1 MIQSTYLRTFALSAA
16 IVVALFLA
24 FIWTVDPYG
33 VSPLRFTS
41 PGFNSVKPKRVT
53 IERLIKPYEVWRY
66 QPRTV
71 FLGTSRFYHGMDPA
85 VLEGTRFSPAYNAA
99 IPASRLVELSALL
112 EEFFE
117 FDKNLRVVFLEL
129 FLYQFMSAESP
140 HAGRSLT
147 QLFREMTP
155 LFLSGSAVFHSLQT
169 VFSNISG
176 QPTAQVAAGGHFVP
190 PATNHKRTFNPAGSI
205 GFYVEMH
212 ETHLKTMTLEPYAFE
227 VLERMVDL
235 CRKNN
240 AELILVIPP
249 THPLDEY
256 RLWSFGQWPVLEQWT
271 RRLSTF
277 DNVFS
282 FAQYNEVVAE
292 PATREVKY
300 WYDPLHFNPSLGRL
314 MLRSF
319 LGASDADIPSNLLW
333 KVTPTTVEAL
343 IHERRMAMIRWIG
356 ENRAY
361 ATAFD
366 EAKAAYEARL
376 SGLRN

>member
-1 MIQSTYLRTFALSAA
+1 MIQPAYLRTFALSAA
-16 IVVALFLA
+16 IMFALLLGLTW
-24 FIWTVDPYG
+24 IVDPYG

-41 PGFNSVKPKRVT
+41 PRFNSVKPKRLN
-53 IERLIKPYEVWRY
+53 IDRLIKPYEVWRY

-71 FLGTSRFYHGMDPA
+71 FLGTSRFYHSMDPS
-85 VLEGTRFSPAYNAA
+85 VLDETHFSPAYNAA

-129 FLYQFMSAESP
+129 FLYQFMSVEAP
-140 HAGRSLT
+140 YAGRSLA
-147 QLFREMTP
+147 QLLREMTP

-169 VFSNISG
+169 IFSNISG
-176 QPTAQVAAGGHFVP
+176 RPTAHVAAGGHWVP
-190 PATNHKRTFNPAGSI
+190 SANHRRTLDQAGSI
-205 GFYVEMH
+205 GFYVGVH
-212 ETHLKTMTLEPYAFE
+212 ETNLRTMTLEPHAFG
-227 VLERMVDL
+227 VLQRMVEL
-235 CRKNN
+235 CRKND

-249 THPLDEY
+249 THPWDEY
-256 RLWSFGQWPVLEQWT
+256 RLWSFGHWPILEQWM
-271 RRLSTF
+271 RQLSTF
-277 DNVFS
+277 DNVLS

-292 PATREVKY
+292 PTAGDVKY
-300 WYDPLHFNPSLGRL
+300 WNDPLHFNTNLGRL

-319 LGASDADIPSNLLW
+319 LGASDADIPPNLLR

-343 IHERRMAMIRWIG
+343 IHERRMGLIRWIG

-376 SGLRN
+376 SRLRN

>member
-1 MIQSTYLRTFALSAA
+1 MIQSTYLRTFALSSV
-16 IVVALFLA
+16 IIFALFLA
-24 FIWTVDPYG
+24 LIWTVDPYG
-33 VSPLRFTS
+33 VSPLGFTS
-41 PGFNSVKPKRVT
+41 PGFNSVKPKRLT

-66 QPRTV
+66 QPHTV
-71 FLGTSRFYHGMDPA
+71 FLGTSRFYHGIDPA
-85 VLEGTRFSPAYNAA
+85 GLEGTRFSPAYNAA

-129 FLYQFMSAESP
+129 FLYQFMSTESP
-140 HAGRSLT
+140 HAGRSLA
-147 QLFREMTP
+147 QLFREMAP

-169 VFSNISG
+169 VFDNISG
-176 QPTAQVAAGGHFVP
+176 RPTAQVSAGGHFVP
-190 PATNHKRTFNPAGSI
+190 LTNRKRTFDQAGSI
-205 GFYVEMH
+205 VSYVEVH
-212 ETHLKTMTLEPYAFE
+212 ETHLKTMALEPYAFE
-227 VLERMVDL
+227 VLQRMVEL
-235 CRKNN
+235 CRKND

-256 RLWSFGQWPVLEQWT
+256 RLWSFGQWPALEQWT

-282 FAQYNEVVAE
+282 FAQYNEAVAE
-292 PATREVKY
+292 PATGDVKY
-300 WYDPLHFNPSLGRL
+300 WSDPLHFNSSLGRL

-333 KVTPTTVEAL
+333 KVTPATVEAL

-376 SGLRN
+376 SRLRE